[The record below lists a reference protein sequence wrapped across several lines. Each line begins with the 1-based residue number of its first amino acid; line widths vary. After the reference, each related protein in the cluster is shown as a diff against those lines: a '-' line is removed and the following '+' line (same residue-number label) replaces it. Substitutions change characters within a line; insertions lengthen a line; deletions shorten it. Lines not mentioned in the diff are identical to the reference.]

1 MILEGQRHRRVRA
14 SDKETARLVERVIAA
29 ARLVHPSP
37 SRLPSCPSPNTC
49 STFRFPPCGVVVI
62 SIDGEGNPS
71 RNGQTLKRETLSNGS
86 RSLIRRGEKKR
97 KTLIIFPSVF
107 FWDFRH
113 PIVVAAPFVLNV
125 SVEET
130 FPRQLRRRPQR
141 TSGGAYSSNAETRE

>member
-1 MILEGQRHRRVRA
+1 MGRVRRGGEGLSLILEGQRHRRVRA

-49 STFRFPPCGVVVI
+49 NTFRFPPCGVVVI

-86 RSLIRRGEKKR
+86 RSLIRRGEKKE
-97 KTLIIFPSVF
+97 KLTDYFPLCFLLGFS
-107 FWDFRH
+107 
-113 PIVVAAPFVLNV
+113 ASNCC
-125 SVEET
+125 
-130 FPRQLRRRPQR
+130 
-141 TSGGAYSSNAETRE
+141 GGAVCLECVR